1 MPRRTI
7 PKIIIKPKN
16 SNNQVKVSTVRQKSQ
31 ASSYHN
37 PDSKLQNAHGLFF
50 KDSSHLMKGIV
61 FVAYYTFN
69 TPYEAEAVKLKE
81 SLKKLDL
88 LYDIVPIP
96 SVGNWQDNT
105 RYKAKFLQ
113 QMLLKHK
120 GKNLVYIDVDAIV
133 HSIPIHFKDYTCD
146 IGIRYQ
152 DFRWRKNECLS
163 GTIFLANN
171 DKVMKVCEEW
181 EKINIKER
189 SNRQNLEQW
198 NLGSAIN
205 VMKNTLNLK
214 VQNLPPEYTFIFD
227 SMKVMYPSVK
237 PVIEHF
243 QASRQNRGNA

>member
-16 SNNQVKVSTVRQKSQ
+16 SNSQVKVSTVRQKSQ
-31 ASSYHN
+31 ALSYHN

-50 KDSSHLMKGIV
+50 KDSSHLMKEIV

-88 LYDIVPIP
+88 LYDIVPVP

-163 GTIFLANN
+163 GTIYMSNTAMMRELC
-171 DKVMKVCEEW
+171 KIW
-181 EKINIKER
+181 EGENIAEGPNAKTF
-189 SNRQNLEQW
+189 EQW
-198 NLGSAIN
+198 NLGKAIEDMRN
-205 VMKNTLNLK
+205 KGLIK
-214 VQNLPPEYTFIFD
+214 DGNLPPEYTMIFD
-227 SMKVMYPSVK
+227 SMREMYPTVD

-243 QASRQNRGNA
+243 QASRKLRNKV

>member
-1 MPRRTI
+1 MTF
-7 PKIIIKPKN
+7 
-16 SNNQVKVSTVRQKSQ
+16 ST
-31 ASSYHN
+31 
-37 PDSKLQNAHGLFF
+37 
-50 KDSSHLMKGIV
+50 
-61 FVAYYTFN
+61 
-69 TPYEAEAVKLKE
+69 
-81 SLKKLDL
+81 
-88 LYDIVPIP
+88 
-96 SVGNWQDNT
+96 
-105 RYKAKFLQ
+105 
-113 QMLLKHK
+113 
-120 GKNLVYIDVDAIV
+120 
-133 HSIPIHFKDYTCD
+133 IHFKDYTCD

-227 SMKVMYPSVK
+227 SMKLMYPSIK

-243 QASRQNRGNA
+243 QASRTNRGNA